1 MALLHATGT
10 LTNETTEALEAKI
23 IPTFFLT
30 LCFLIGVP
38 GNGLVIW
45 TILSKFPQRS
55 FTIALIL
62 NLAVADLLVI
72 LTVPFWTYYFAKGW
86 VFGDFMC
93 RFLMYLVYLTV
104 YTSIFSITLMSL
116 HRFAVVVL
124 PLASQRWR
132 KPREVH
138 VIMLAVWLLG
148 GLLSCPCLIFSSKEM
163 PRGKCTDEFYDS
175 ENQRLA
181 VNIVETLFGFVIP
194 FVVLAVCYTYVA
206 RKIRTLKNHK
216 EMKTGKLIAA
226 VVGAFFVCWLPYH
239 ILNLIIISALLLRH
253 AKPQVS
259 QNLLESIK
267 ILTNVHGAVAFFSSC
282 LNPVLYAFAAR
293 SFRGGLRETNFA
305 KLFEKL
311 RNDTEEKLTKDRT
324 VSMQTL

>member
-1 MALLHATGT
+1 M
-10 LTNETTEALEAKI
+10 
-23 IPTFFLT
+23 IPTVFLS

-62 NLAVADLLVI
+62 NLAVADLLLI

-93 RFLMYLVYLTV
+93 RFLMYLVYSTV

-116 HRFAVVVL
+116 HRFAMVVL

-132 KPREVH
+132 KPRETH
-138 VIMLAVWLLG
+138 VIMLAVWLLA

-175 ENQRLA
+175 ANQQLA
-181 VNIVETLFGFVIP
+181 VNVVETLFGFVIP
-194 FVVLAVCYTYVA
+194 FAVLAVCYTYVA
-206 RKIRTLKNHK
+206 RKVRTLKNHK

-239 ILNLIIISALLLRH
+239 ILNLLIISALLLRH
-253 AKPQVS
+253 AKPQIS
-259 QNLLESIK
+259 QNLLESTK
-267 ILTNVHGAVAFFSSC
+267 ILTNVHGAVAFLSSC
-282 LNPVLYAFAAR
+282 INPILYAFAAR

-311 RNDTEEKLTKDRT
+311 RNDTEEKLTKGNT
-324 VSMQTL
+324 VSMETL

>member
-1 MALLHATGT
+1 MSLHATGT
-10 LTNETTEALEAKI
+10 PTNQIMEGPEAKV
-23 IPTFFLT
+23 IPIVFLT
-30 LCFLIGVP
+30 MCFLIGIP

-62 NLAVADLLVI
+62 NLAVADLLAI
-72 LTVPFWTYYFAKGW
+72 LTVPFWTYYFAKSW

-116 HRFAVVVL
+116 HRFAAVIL

-138 VIMLAVWLLG
+138 AIMLAIWLLAG
-148 GLLSCPCLIFSSKEM
+148 ALSCPCLIFSSKEM
-163 PRGKCTDEFYDS
+163 PRGKCTDEFYNSD
-175 ENQRLA
+175 NQHIA
-181 VNIVETLFGFVIP
+181 VDVVETLFGFVIP
-194 FVVLAVCYTYVA
+194 FAVLAVCYTYVA

-216 EMKTGKLIAA
+216 KMKTGKLIAA

-239 ILNLIIISALLLRH
+239 VLNLITVSALLLKH
-253 AKPQVS
+253 AKPEVS
-259 QNLLESIK
+259 QNLLKSMK
-267 ILTNVHGAVAFFSSC
+267 ILTNVHGAVAFSSSC
-282 LNPVLYAFAAR
+282 INPILYAFAAR
-293 SFRGGLRETNFA
+293 SFRGGLRKTNFA

-311 RNDTEEKLTKDRT
+311 RNDTEEKLTKDNT
-324 VSMQTL
+324 ASMQTL

>member
-10 LTNETTEALEAKI
+10 PTNETTDALEAKV
-23 IPTFFLT
+23 IPTVFLT

-72 LTVPFWTYYFAKGW
+72 LTVPFWIYYFAKGW
-86 VFGDFMC
+86 VFGDIMC
-93 RFLMYLVYLTV
+93 RFLIYLVYTTV
-104 YTSIFSITLMSL
+104 YTSVFSITLMSL
-116 HRFAVVVL
+116 HRCAVTVL

-132 KPREVH
+132 KARAMH

-148 GLLSCPCLIFSSKEM
+148 GLFSCPSLIFSPKKM
-163 PRGKCTDEFYDS
+163 PRGKCTDEFY
-175 ENQRLA
+175 ETANQQLA
-181 VNIVETLFGFVIP
+181 VYIAETLFGFVIP
-194 FVVLAVCYTYVA
+194 FAVLAVCYTYVA
-206 RKIRTLKNHK
+206 RKIWTLKNHK
-216 EMKTGKLIAA
+216 EMKAGKLIAA
-226 VVGAFFVCWLPYH
+226 VVGAFFVCWLPFH
-239 ILNLIIISALLLRH
+239 ILNLIVISALLLRH

-259 QNLLESIK
+259 QNLLESTK
-267 ILTNVHGAVAFFSSC
+267 MLTNVHGAVAFFSSC
-282 LNPVLYAFAAR
+282 INPILYAFAAR
-293 SFRGGLRETNFA
+293 SFRSGLRETNFA

-311 RNDTEEKLTKDRT
+311 RNDTEEKLTNDNS
-324 VSMQTL
+324 VPMQAL